1 MITVEKLRSIGIS
14 PEDGLGRCLNN
25 EEFYLSLVKMIPGD
39 EGFSKLEEAL
49 GKRDLD
55 AAFEAAHALKGVLGN
70 LSLNTIYDPVV
81 EITELLRARTDTD
94 YSDLMAD
101 ILAKRDRLKALCE
114 D

>member
-39 EGFSKLEEAL
+39 EGFSKLEEAYTL
-49 GKRDLD
+49 RESLVRCS
-55 AAFEAAHALKGVLGN
+55 AALERF
-70 LSLNTIYDPVV
+70 
-81 EITELLRARTDTD
+81 ARE
-94 YSDLMAD
+94 
-101 ILAKRDRLKALCE
+101 KDRYHSIHVP